1 MSTAAQIRFAD
12 VLTEEA
18 NRVRKNWGWFLAL
31 GIVQIVVGML
41 AVSFAFSATLASV
54 VTLGILLLI
63 AAGAQMAA
71 AIWAWDWRGF
81 FLFLLLAI
89 LYAVTGFLMLQQPL
103 LAAEGLTLMLAA
115 AFLVGGMFRIV
126 IALVERFP
134 SWGWVLCN
142 GIITVLLGPPHLA
155 AVARVRAVGAGC
167 VRWHRL
173 HRERRNLAGAGRWRP
188 QRGGAV
194 HRPLRLA
201 GPPTRPVA
209 HLQSMAVP
217 ATARQHNQRLE
228 EYVDDRP

>member
-1 MSTAAQIRFAD
+1 MSTAAQTRFAD

-18 NRVRKNWGWFLAL
+18 NRVQKNWGWFLAL
-31 GIVQIVVGML
+31 GIVQIVVGIL

-142 GIITVLLGPPHLA
+142 GIITVLLGLLIWQQWPESGLW
-155 AVARVRAVGAGC
+155 VLGVFVGIDFIVNGVIWLVLAVG
-167 VRWHRL
+167 VR
-173 HRERRNLAGAGRWRP
+173 NGVAQFTGR
-188 QRGGAV
+188 
-194 HRPLRLA
+194 
-201 GPPTRPVA
+201 
-209 HLQSMAVP
+209 
-217 ATARQHNQRLE
+217 
-228 EYVDDRP
+228 